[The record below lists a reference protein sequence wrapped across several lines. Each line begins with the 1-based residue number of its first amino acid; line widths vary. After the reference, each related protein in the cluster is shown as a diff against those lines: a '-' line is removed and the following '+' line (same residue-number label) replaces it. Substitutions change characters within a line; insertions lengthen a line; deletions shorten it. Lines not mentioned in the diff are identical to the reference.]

1 MRPSP
6 ILAICLIRKYL
17 PHYWKDTI
25 QETLKRLTNEK
36 YFPPTTSKSWDLIST
51 LSFLHQQQNINNLST
66 VIQHTGSW
74 KRIQLYIRLL
84 FINCRQKRMNV
95 IFMMTHEMTDSP
107 YNQVYVVNQEL
118 FFSPPKKLIKNR
130 C

>member
-1 MRPSP
+1 MANIGTLCMRPSP

-36 YFPPTTSKSWDLIST
+36 YFPPTPSQLWDLIST
-51 LSFLHQQQNINNLST
+51 LSFLHQQQNMNNLTT

-95 IFMMTHEMTDSP
+95 IFMMTHT
-107 YNQVYVVNQEL
+107 
-118 FFSPPKKLIKNR
+118 
-130 C
+130 